1 MGESNDSFFEKALL
15 KNINEDI
22 PINVDLSDTPEKVS
36 VFIMRTLKSELKKE
50 ILLELKHKLPVE
62 KKKKNTLKSLSKASP
77 IKFLLLKAK

>member
-22 PINVDLSDTPEKVS
+22 PMNVDLSDTPEKAS

-50 ILLELKHKLPVE
+50 ILLELKHKLPAE
-62 KKKKNTLKSLSKASP
+62 KKKANTLKSLSKASP

>member
-22 PINVDLSDTPEKVS
+22 PMNVDLSDTPEKAS

-50 ILLELKHKLPVE
+50 ILLELSFPP
-62 KKKKNTLKSLSKASP
+62 KKKKANTLKSLSKASP